1 MREIPWRAE
10 VHCELEVGGAQTNLD
25 VVSNQPW
32 LDAVGKPLSEAVRA
46 LFANAGPA
54 GRTVKNALHGVWLGH
69 PLHPGLTDVPI
80 GAWTTAL
87 ALDARQ
93 AATGDEGY
101 GRAADFAIVVGLVA
115 AAGAAVT
122 GLNDWSETDGRSR
135 RLGLLHGLLN
145 VAATACVATSYVL
158 RRNGSRTAGRAAG
171 LAGYGV
177 ALGAAYL
184 GGNLVYRER
193 IGVTHA
199 TVAEPEDFTPVLESA
214 ALPDNSMRKAVIEDA
229 SFVVAR
235 QHGRVCAL
243 AHSCAHLGGP
253 LSEGTLKDGSV
264 VCPWH
269 GSEFALDNGRV
280 LNGPATEPQ
289 PCFAARE
296 REGQIE
302 LRASST

>member
-1 MREIPWRAE
+1 
-10 VHCELEVGGAQTNLD
+10 VAQTNLEAIA
-25 VVSNQPW
+25 NQPW

-46 LFANAGPA
+46 LFKNAGPA
-54 GRTVKNALHGVWLGH
+54 GRTAKNALHGVWLGH
-69 PLHPGLTDVPI
+69 PLHPVLTDVPI

-87 ALDARQ
+87 ALDARE
-93 AATGDEGY
+93 AATGDNAY
-101 GRAADFAIVVGLVA
+101 GRAADFAVGVGLVA
-115 AAGAAVT
+115 AVGAAIT
-122 GLNDWSETDGRSR
+122 GLNDWSETEGRSR

-145 VAATACVATSYVL
+145 LTATAFVATSYAL
-158 RRNGSRTAGRAAG
+158 RRNGSRSAGRASAV
-171 LAGYGV
+171 AGYGV
-177 ALGAAYL
+177 AVAAAYL

-199 TVAEPEDFTPVLESA
+199 AVAEPEEFTPVLESA
-214 ALPDNSMRKAVIEDA
+214 ALAENSMRKATIEDA
-229 SFVVAR
+229 SFVLVR
-235 QHGRVCAL
+235 QQQRVCAL

-269 GSEFALDNGRV
+269 GSEFALDDGRV

-289 PCFAARE
+289 PCFAVRE

-302 LRASST
+302 LRGQSS